1 MVRFYF
7 ILKVCSRVI
16 ILSLINE
23 VKKVITKFRAL
34 RFATLSLKSQ
44 TKVNSNFPVF
54 SWWAD
59 IDFFSKSRLDL
70 FLAGFSVRESTS
82 EKAVE

>member
-54 SWWAD
+54 S
-59 IDFFSKSRLDL
+59 
-70 FLAGFSVRESTS
+70 
-82 EKAVE
+82 